1 MISIIIP
8 VYNSQKY
15 LATCVVSILAQTYS
29 DLEILLIDD
38 GSKDSSPAICDE
50 LAQLDARV
58 RVLHKPNGGIS
69 SARNA
74 GLDMAR
80 GEWVTFCDND
90 DRVSPQWLERLL
102 ALADEETLPMCAFT
116 RVLGELGSQDPMFLD
131 SRFRIREGSKVQKDE
146 YLEYYKQRVGGF
158 VWNALFR
165 RDIIEQHH
173 LRFPERK
180 AQGDIN
186 EDLIFD
192 LQYLPYV
199 KKIAYTGYA
208 DYYWASNESNHSKET
223 AQKFYFEKYGE
234 KYRLWRDYI
243 HNYVSV
249 ELQKAQIKE
258 LATFHLFELLQSILT
273 APTFSTMKQRVCHP
287 TIQECIR
294 MAEVPVS
301 DRKVVW
307 LIKHKLTIILW
318 YLFKH

>member
-1 MISIIIP
+1 MITIIIP
-8 VYNSQKY
+8 VYNSEKY
-15 LATCVVSILAQTYS
+15 LSACVSAILSQSYQE
-29 DLEILLIDD
+29 LEVLLIDD
-38 GSKDSSPAICDE
+38 GSRDTSPSICDK
-50 LAQLDARV
+50 LAQRDTRV
-58 RVLHKPNGGIS
+58 RVLHKQNGGIS

-90 DRVSPQWLERLL
+90 DQVSPHWLERLV

-116 RVLGELGSQDPMFLD
+116 REFGELGPKFQKY
-131 SRFRIREGSKVQKDE
+131 SRIQKGFTVQKDE
-146 YLEYYKQRVGGF
+146 YLEFYKQRVGGF

-165 RDIIEQHH
+165 RDIIERHH

-208 DYYWASNESNHSKET
+208 DYYWAINESNHSMET
-223 AQKFYFEKYGE
+223 AQKFYFEKYEE
-234 KYRLWRDYI
+234 KFRLWRDYI
-243 HNYVSV
+243 GRYVPEDLRENQMRQMVS
-249 ELQKAQIKE
+249 
-258 LATFHLFELLQSILT
+258 FHLYELLQSILT
-273 APTFSTMKQRVCHP
+273 APTYRVMHQRVCHP
-287 TIQECIR
+287 TVQECIR
-294 MAEVPVS
+294 LAEVPVS

-307 LIKHKLTIILW
+307 LIRHKMTLILW